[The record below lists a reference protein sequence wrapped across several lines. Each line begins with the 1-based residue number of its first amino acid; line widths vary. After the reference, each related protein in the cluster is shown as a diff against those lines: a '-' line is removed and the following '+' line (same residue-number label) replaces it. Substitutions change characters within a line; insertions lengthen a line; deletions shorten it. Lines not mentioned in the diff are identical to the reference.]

1 MATSAQSLLETFDKK
16 VALSLLLPLYKLC
29 NSNGK
34 SATWSY
40 VDRTQIIVNLL
51 EKEKIA
57 IKSTKSYANDVATGY
72 FSVIMLMIATAL

>member
-40 VDRTQIIVNLL
+40 VDLTQIIVNLL
-51 EKEKIA
+51 ETEKSPSNQQSHMQMMWQLDI
-57 IKSTKSYANDVATGY
+57 
-72 FSVIMLMIATAL
+72 SV